1 MKRAGQNNLELF
13 GPNMS
18 QEVDDEEDE
27 QESETEI
34 NTEVLKNVEADG
46 VDLQI
51 STIVSVNSSSQVRSE
66 VRSGE
71 NIHMFPRL
79 FLQLMGGKK
88 NNFQNEPFYLRFR
101 HIIKGRI

>member
-1 MKRAGQNNLELF
+1 MKRAGQNNLEIF
-13 GPNMS
+13 GPDML

-34 NTEVLKNVEADG
+34 NTEVLKNVEVDG

-66 VRSGE
+66 VRSEE

-79 FLQLMGGKK
+79 YLQLMGGKK
-88 NNFQNEPFYLRFR
+88 PFPE
-101 HIIKGRI
+101 